1 MARAREVP
9 ELSCEQPYGH
19 AAARVLAVRADELIE
34 HSAGVLDTGEIEH
47 LHDMRVASRR
57 LRAAM
62 EIFEPCF
69 PRKQFRA
76 ALKEV
81 KAVADALGERRD
93 RDVSIAALEDFA
105 AKLSAADRQGIS
117 VLVKSAREE
126 QAVAN
131 RELAPFITEQRLE
144 GLRKRLDRL
153 AHAAQES
160 AS

>member
-1 MARAREVP
+1 MAKAREVP
-9 ELSCEQPYGH
+9 DLSCEEPYGH
-19 AAARVLAVRADELIE
+19 AAAKVVAVRAGELFE
-34 HSAGVLDTGEIEH
+34 HSTGVLDTGEIEH

-69 PRKQFRA
+69 PRKSFRA

-105 AKLSAADRQGIS
+105 AKLSAADRQGVG
-117 VLVKSAREE
+117 VLVDAAREE
-126 QAVAN
+126 QTAAN
-131 RELAPFITEQRLE
+131 RELAPYVAEQRLE
-144 GLRKRLDRL
+144 ALREQLEQL
-153 AHAAQES
+153 VQAAGES
-160 AS
+160 GS